1 MNYRTIS
8 ELNQLISR
16 HLDIIP
22 LSVDLIVGVP
32 RSGLLV
38 ANLIAL
44 KLNLPL
50 TDVSGLCEG
59 RLLQAGQ
66 RGRKFR
72 FKDVRHALVVDDSVC
87 SGFSINEARKQIKD
101 VNVLIRVNYAAV
113 YAAPSAQRH
122 VDVFWEVC
130 PLPRVFEWNVM
141 HHSIV
146 ENACIDIDGVLCR
159 DPMESENDDG
169 EHYLNFMKTV
179 QPLVVP
185 TGVIHTLVTC
195 RLEKYRTV
203 TEEWLAASKIS
214 YLRLVMLDMPD
225 GEARRR
231 WGKHGEFKGEVY
243 RNSDACLFIESSELQ
258 AYEIANTSI
267 KPVLAVDVNQMIY
280 PGAAPVVKE
289 IGRRLPTY
297 VVTNLKK
304 LKQNI
309 LRRLCP
315 GLYAY

>member
-1 MNYRTIS
+1 
-8 ELNQLISR
+8 
-16 HLDIIP
+16 LDIIP

-66 RGRKFR
+66 RGKKFR
-72 FKDVRHALVVDDSVC
+72 FKDVKHALVVDDSVC
-87 SGFSINEARKQIKD
+87 SGFSINVARKQIED
-101 VNVLIRVNYAAV
+101 ANVLIRIDYAAV
-113 YAAPSAQRH
+113 YVAPDAQCH
-122 VDVFWEVC
+122 VDLFWEIC

-146 ENACIDIDGVLCR
+146 EKACVDIDGVLCR

-169 EHYLNFMKTV
+169 ERYLNFMKTV

-185 TGVIHTLVTC
+185 TGIIYMLVTC

-203 TEEWLAASKIS
+203 TEEWLAVSKIR
-214 YLRLVMLDMPD
+214 YMKLVMLDMPD

-243 RNSDACLFIESSELQ
+243 RNSDACLFIESSESQ
-258 AYEIANTSI
+258 AYRIANTSI

-280 PGAAPVVKE
+280 PGAVPVAKE
-289 IGRRLPTY
+289 VARRLPSY
-297 VVTNLKK
+297 GVQHLIK
-304 LKQNI
+304 LKQRI
-309 LRRLCP
+309 LRCLSP
-315 GLYAY
+315 DLYMY